1 MSATIRQNPIPNA
14 ASTDQLS
21 KNKSRITITLE
32 DRIAG
37 LGLLFVLALV
47 YYIRSQFSEI
57 PFERDEGAYA
67 YYGTLLLEGKRPYID
82 FYEQKFP
89 GLFYFY
95 AGLVALF
102 GDTVKGMHTG
112 FIWVNLLTIVF
123 LFFASRRLFSPMAGL
138 ISAVSFG
145 IMSLNPQLSGYT
157 IQGEHAV
164 ALFTSLA
171 LMLYMYAR
179 KSESWLLLGATG
191 LSTGLAFM
199 SKTSGV
205 FMVAL
210 LGGLIILDFYHKGF
224 WNCVKLLCA
233 YGIGVALVVGFFF
246 GLMAYLGSWHDMLF
260 WTFEIPKNYV
270 GKIKWDDGSQN
281 CGKVFLKYMY
291 GSIVTPY
298 KWFWYHAFAA
308 ALIIFIKSFKS
319 VKWHPLIVFACSAA
333 TVVPG
338 FYFYGHYWI
347 QVLPG
352 LALLAAFTM
361 QALLTLLKSFK
372 LNFQVL
378 SYWYAIVFLI
388 LVLIHINSKKDY
400 YINPNYHQI
409 LRTVYGTNPFPESM
423 EIANWINSHSKPN
436 DGLVV
441 IGSEPQLYFYTQKKC
456 PSRHAYFA
464 AIVDNVPQ
472 HKVWQREFVAD
483 VDRSKPKYLIFF
495 NHGISLFRQ
504 ANTDDFVFRWL
515 DSTLRTQYQP
525 VGLVD
530 MMPGLMPSVYKWG
543 MAEMSNYQAQGQE
556 RIIVY
561 ERK

>member
-1 MSATIRQNPIPNA
+1 
-14 ASTDQLS
+14 
-21 KNKSRITITLE
+21 
-32 DRIAG
+32 
-37 LGLLFVLALV
+37 LA
-47 YYIRSQFSEI
+47 
-57 PFERDEGAYA
+57 
-67 YYGTLLLEGKRPYID
+67 
-82 FYEQKFP
+82 
-89 GLFYFY
+89 
-95 AGLVALF
+95 
-102 GDTVKGMHTG
+102 
-112 FIWVNLLTIVF
+112 
-123 LFFASRRLFSPMAGL
+123 
-138 ISAVSFG
+138 
-145 IMSLNPQLSGYT
+145 
-157 IQGEHAV
+157 
-164 ALFTSLA
+164 
-171 LMLYMYAR
+171 
-179 KSESWLLLGATG
+179 
-191 LSTGLAFM
+191 
-199 SKTSGV
+199 
-205 FMVAL
+205 
-210 LGGLIILDFYHKGF
+210 
-224 WNCVKLLCA
+224 
-233 YGIGVALVVGFFF
+233 
-246 GLMAYLGSWHDMLF
+246 
-260 WTFEIPKNYV
+260 
-270 GKIKWDDGSQN
+270 
-281 CGKVFLKYMY
+281 
-291 GSIVTPY
+291 
-298 KWFWYHAFAA
+298 
-308 ALIIFIKSFKS
+308 
-319 VKWHPLIVFACSAA
+319 
-333 TVVPG
+333 
-338 FYFYGHYWI
+338 
-347 QVLPG
+347 
-352 LALLAAFTM
+352 
-361 QALLTLLKSFK
+361 LLKSFK

-515 DSTLRTQYQP
+515 DSTLRSQYQP